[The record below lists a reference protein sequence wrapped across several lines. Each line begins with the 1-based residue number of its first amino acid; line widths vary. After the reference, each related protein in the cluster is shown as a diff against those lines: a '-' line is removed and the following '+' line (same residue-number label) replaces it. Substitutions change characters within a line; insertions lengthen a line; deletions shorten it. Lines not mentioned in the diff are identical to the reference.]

1 MKTDLTEDTSVLT
14 VTCNS
19 SFRDLKNCP
28 CFGEYLRVHAY
39 TPTQTHTYS

>member
-1 MKTDLTEDTSVLT
+1 MKTDLTED
-14 VTCNS
+14 TCNS

-28 CFGEYLRVHAY
+28 CFGEYLRVCAY